1 MRTCRSDALD
11 QYVRSLVYKCC
22 VIEGYRDKTNWC
34 RTKET
39 GDPSIYMNSQ
49 LNVSWIKRRLE
60 AYAGQM
66 PLFDP
71 LGCASRAKQRSLL
84 KTVRSFHREE
94 DQQA

>member
-1 MRTCRSDALD
+1 
-11 QYVRSLVYKCC
+11 
-22 VIEGYRDKTNWC
+22 
-34 RTKET
+34 
-39 GDPSIYMNSQ
+39 MNSQ